1 MLFQRAKPLK
11 LFDLATVVWFLF
23 PVSAEHP
30 LGQQMYRNRRRK
42 KKDSGMTS
50 NSRLIH
56 QWVFPDIHVKTRF
69 VKAHECTQ
77 VLLITCKGNWQ
88 QREHP
93 KWLCS
98 SETSEMH
105 LVSFLI
111 FSQYDN
117 GGVCAMGVYFSVLAF
132 LPSHSSLVPRDST
145 IKKKTQVHSL
155 QVACFFT
162 FLPNMARV
170 YSVFPLSLL
179 MLTAW

>member
-1 MLFQRAKPLK
+1 
-11 LFDLATVVWFLF
+11 
-23 PVSAEHP
+23 
-30 LGQQMYRNRRRK
+30 
-42 KKDSGMTS
+42 MTS

-77 VLLITCKGNWQ
+77 VLLIICKGNWQ

-105 LVSFLI
+105 LASFLI
-111 FSQYDN
+111 FSQCDN
-117 GGVCAMGVYFSVLAF
+117 GGVCVCVCVHACVCISRSLRFYLPTPLWCQGVPQL
-132 LPSHSSLVPRDST
+132 
-145 IKKKTQVHSL
+145 KKKNQVYLL

-162 FLPNMARV
+162 FLPNMASLFCISPLPSHVNSLIIKEHQNWSRENV
-170 YSVFPLSLL
+170 VEKQRIQGAWRAEMTSAHLTGVFDCI
-179 MLTAW
+179 

>member
-1 MLFQRAKPLK
+1 MLFQRAKTLK

-23 PVSAEHP
+23 LVSAKHP
-30 LGQQMYRNRRRK
+30 LGQQMHRNGRRK
-42 KKDSGMTS
+42 KKKKTDSGMTS

-77 VLLITCKGNWQ
+77 VLLIICKGNWQ

-105 LVSFLI
+105 LASFLI
-111 FSQYDN
+111 FSQCDN
-117 GGVCAMGVYFSVLAF
+117 GGVCVCVCVHACVCISRSLRFYLPTPLWCQGVPQL
-132 LPSHSSLVPRDST
+132 
-145 IKKKTQVHSL
+145 KKKKPGVFTPS
-155 QVACFFT
+155 CMFFHI
-162 FLPNMARV
+162 FA
-170 YSVFPLSLL
+170 
-179 MLTAW
+179 